1 MMKRNAL
8 LPAWRA
14 GPDGIGRVDIRRVWQ
29 IALPLMVT
37 NAIQSGLNLTD
48 TWFIG
53 RLSTDAVAAIGAIYW
68 LMTCAIL
75 ILGGVGLSAQ
85 SFVSQA
91 DGSGRFSRASQCAW
105 NSLWSSLAALPFFAL
120 FALGGA
126 PVLALFSLDPNIES
140 LAIAYWEPRLLGAVL
155 GAMSWAMMSF
165 FNGIGAT
172 RVTLY
177 MAIATLLA
185 NIPANE
191 WFMFELGWGMRGA
204 AWGTNVAQVAGLLLG
219 FVFMLSGAIAKRY
232 QTRLTWRPRW
242 TMIKRQ
248 FAVGLPIGVMY
259 GADVLGIALMQ
270 LMVTQVASAGAAA
283 TQIVIMLTSI
293 AYMPGLG
300 IATAGTTLVGQAIGS
315 GDREW
320 AARIGRYVI
329 LLCAGFMLAVAL
341 LILLAGP
348 WLLPQFVSSGDAE
361 ASLAIASALIFLW
374 PAAAYQ
380 MFDGFYLGSSFAL
393 RAAGD
398 TTVPAMTALLLSWFF
413 FVPLAHTLIFTPEQ
427 AWISGLPQWGL
438 GALGGWLALMSY
450 AMLLGSLMF
459 RRWLSGRWRSIDLW
473 GRSVSE
479 PPPT

>member
-1 MMKRNAL
+1 MSQAKS

-14 GPDGIGRVDIRRVWQ
+14 GPDGKGRVDLRRVWQ

-91 DGSGRFSRASQCAW
+91 DGARRYSRASQCAW
-105 NSLWSSLAALPFFAL
+105 NSLWGSLAALPFFAL
-120 FALGGA
+120 FAFGGA
-126 PVLALFSLDPNIES
+126 PLLGLFRLDPTLES

-155 GAMSWAMMSF
+155 GAMGWAMMSF
-165 FNGIGAT
+165 FNGMGAT
-172 RVTLY
+172 RLTLY
-177 MAIATLLA
+177 MAVATLLA
-185 NIPANE
+185 NVPANE

-204 AWGTNVAQVAGLLLG
+204 AWGTNVAQATGLLLG
-219 FVFMLSGAIAKRY
+219 FIFLLSGELAKRY
-232 QTRLTWRPRW
+232 RTRLTWRPRW
-242 TMIKRQ
+242 GMIKRQ
-248 FAVGLPIGVMY
+248 FMVGLPIGVMY

-270 LMVTQVASAGAAA
+270 LMVTQVGSAGAAA

-300 IATAGTTLVGQAIGS
+300 IATAGTTLVGQAIGVS
-315 GDREW
+315 DRDW
-320 AARIGRYVI
+320 AAKVGRYII
-329 LLCAGFMLAVAL
+329 LLCAGFMLSVAL
-341 LILLAGP
+341 LLLLAGP

-361 ASLAIASALIFLW
+361 AEVAIAAALIFLW

-398 TTVPAMTALLLSWFF
+398 TSVPAMTALLLSWCF
-413 FVPLAHTLIFTPEQ
+413 FVPLAHTLIFTPAQ
-427 AWISGLPQWGL
+427 AWVSGLPQLGL

-450 AMLLGSLMF
+450 AVLLGSLMF
-459 RRWLSGRWRSIDLW
+459 RRWLSGRWRLIDLW
-473 GRSVSE
+473 GRSKGNAPS
-479 PPPT
+479 